1 MLSINTEKI
10 STFYGDLQALYEI
23 SFCVEEGEIVSII
36 GNNGA
41 GKSTALNTI
50 SGVLHPKSGTINF
63 MGNQTEKLFSHQ
75 IVELGI
81 VQIPESRHLFPRM
94 SILENLHLGAFVS
107 RARMEKEKTIK
118 YVFELF
124 PRLEERKY
132 QLAGTLSGGEQQML
146 AIARGLMARP
156 KLLMIDEP
164 SLGLAPKIVKQV
176 FEVVKQIN
184 REGITVLLVEQNVY
198 YSLNISD
205 RAYVLENGKIVM
217 QGSGKNLL
225 KDENVRRTYLGI

>member
-1 MLSINTEKI
+1 MLLINIEKI

-23 SFCVEEGEIVSII
+23 SFCIEEGEIVSII

-41 GKSTALNTI
+41 GKSTTLNTI
-50 SGVLHPKSGTINF
+50 SGIFHPKSGTINF
-63 MGNQTEKLFSHQ
+63 MGNQIEKLFSHQ

-81 VQIPESRHLFPRM
+81 VQIPEARHLFPRM
-94 SILENLHLGAFVS
+94 SILENLQIGAFVS

-118 YVFELF
+118 YVFDLF

-132 QLAGTLSGGEQQML
+132 QFAGTLSGGEQQML

-156 KLLMIDEP
+156 KLLMLDEP

-176 FEVVKQIN
+176 FEVVKRVN
-184 REGITVLLVEQNVY
+184 REGITILLIEQNVY
-198 YSLNISD
+198 HSLNISD

-217 QGSGKNLL
+217 QGPGKNLL
-225 KDENVRRTYLGI
+225 KDENIRRTYLGI

>member
-1 MLSINTEKI
+1 MLLINIEKI

-23 SFCVEEGEIVSII
+23 SFCIEEGEIVSII

-50 SGVLHPKSGTINF
+50 SGVFHPKSGTINF
-63 MGNQTEKLFSHQ
+63 MGNQIEKLFSHQ

-81 VQIPESRHLFPRM
+81 VQIPEARHLFPRM
-94 SILENLHLGAFVS
+94 SILENLQLGAFVS
-107 RARMEKEKTIK
+107 RARMEKEKTIR
-118 YVFELF
+118 YVFDLF
-124 PRLEERKY
+124 PPLEERKY

-156 KLLMIDEP
+156 KLLMLDEP